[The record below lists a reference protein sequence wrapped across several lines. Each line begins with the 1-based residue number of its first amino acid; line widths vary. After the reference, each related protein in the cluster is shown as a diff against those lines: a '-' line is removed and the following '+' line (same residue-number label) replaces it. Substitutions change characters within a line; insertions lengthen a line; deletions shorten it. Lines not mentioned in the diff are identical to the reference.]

1 MTIKGK
7 NSKARRNQRRVE
19 ATERRIVYNDLSNT
33 MKLAS
38 IKKRLG
44 LSKKETARILK
55 PIQLKDK

>member
-33 MKLAS
+33 KKLAS
-38 IKKRLG
+38 IKKRSG
-44 LSKKETARILK
+44 SSKKETARILK